1 MRRLWA
7 MSLML
12 ITALT
17 GPLGAVEP
25 AELLADPALEAR
37 ARALSQ
43 ELRCPVCRNES
54 IDESHATLARELRL
68 VLRERLLAGD
78 SDAQIRAFMVAR
90 YGEFVLLR
98 PDRQGVNLVLW
109 LAPGVLLLL
118 ALGIGLRTIRCRAPE
133 PAPLSAEEQQALDEI
148 LRR

>member
-118 ALGIGLRTIRCRAPE
+118 ALGVGLRTIRRRAPE